1 MRLLGFEIEN
11 FRSIEDQWVPADGLV
26 VLFGPNSAGKTSV
39 LEAVEHLV
47 TQAAALRADPG
58 ANDEPFVMG
67 RVIFDLPAAD
77 FADSADARIY
87 RSLLLGEHDKPD
99 KSGVSA
105 DHWAWLDD
113 RLTGLLQGAGLDQ
126 ARSLLA
132 DAFVRAGDA
141 GVAEDR
147 ELLARSIF
155 DPRAVCF
162 FAEVSDITLVVR
174 RRALPADVV
183 GAARRLAAMAGDDAL
198 SKLATGLVS
207 TGWAHVAQLAGW
219 SFQWESLVSDF
230 PPVIVLDGDLDSLA
244 AELERAVV
252 AIHDRLWHVDLEVVS
267 SMTLPSGGTVEEV
280 AGEWFDIGTGDL
292 GDRYTADPWLETRTE
307 EGEITLPGIVG
318 SYDQGDWYRVR
329 HSVLAA
335 ARLIEEEANRV
346 APGFVKSQG
355 TIGIDV
361 LPVAVWGPG
370 KHRVRATFTEFNSD
384 RRDLRVIGAGTGRWA
399 AAALRL
405 ASRRLAQGR
414 QVVVDDA
421 GAAVEEESER
431 RRIVTQA
438 YRAPFTQTA
447 AKVESSDAPAVYL
460 ADEPEAHLHP
470 AALQSVREWLTQLAE
485 TAAAV
490 LVATHSTALLD
501 SASELV
507 HRVLVFPGDEGT
519 ELRQLSGALAG
530 ELARVSAEL
539 GITKGE
545 ILLMTRLAVFVEG
558 PHDQII
564 LDEWFGDDLRASGIR
579 VFPVHGVD
587 NLPGLADSE
596 IASALGMRMA
606 TLSDDTS
613 VRRPAA
619 KRART
624 RGESAVYRLRQEA
637 AKTGLEVKAMG
648 LAQPDILYYLDEA
661 ICRQLAPHFPG
672 WHAAAAE
679 RAAAAQP
686 PRWKDWIESQYDL
699 PLDRDNVR
707 SLARR
712 CRHDDKIPAELTQKI
727 KELSA
732 YAAAT
737 TGPAIMPGPTQSV

>member
-11 FRSIEDQWVPADGLV
+11 FRSITNQWVPAGGLV

-47 TQAAALRADPG
+47 TQAANLRSDPG
-58 ANDEPFVMG
+58 ADEEPFVMG
-67 RVIFDLPAAD
+67 QVMFDLPAAD
-77 FADSADARIY
+77 IAGSADSRMY
-87 RSLLLGEHDKPD
+87 RSLLC
-99 KSGVSA
+99 A
-105 DHWAWLDD
+105 DHSKPGMFGLSTDPWA
-113 RLTGLLQGAGLDQ
+113 RLEDGLSGLLRDAGLDQ

-132 DAFVRAGDA
+132 GAFVRAGDA
-141 GVAEDR
+141 GAAEDR
-147 ELLARSIF
+147 ELLAGSIF
-155 DPRAVCF
+155 DPQAVRF
-162 FAEVSDITLVVR
+162 FADINNISLVVR
-174 RRALPADVV
+174 RRSLPADAVR
-183 GAARRLAAMAGDDAL
+183 AARRLAAIAGDDAL
-198 SKLATGLVS
+198 SKLAADLVS
-207 TGWAHVAQLAGW
+207 TGWAHVAWLASE
-219 SFQWESLVSDF
+219 SFQWKKFASDF
-230 PPVIVLDGDLDSLA
+230 PPVIVLDGDLESLS

-252 AIHDRLWHVDLEVVS
+252 AVHDQLWHVNQEVLS
-267 SMTLPSGGTVEEV
+267 SETVPGLGLVETTLGEE
-280 AGEWFDIGTGDL
+280 FDIGTGYL
-292 GDRYTADPWLETRTE
+292 GDRYAADPWLETRSE
-307 EGEITLPGIVG
+307 EGETILPGIG
-318 SYDQGDWYRVR
+318 DPYDQGDWYRVR

-335 ARLIEEEANRV
+335 ARHIEEEANRV
-346 APGFVKSQG
+346 APGFVKSLG
-355 TIGIDV
+355 TIGIEV
-361 LPVAVWGPG
+361 LPVAVWERGNR
-370 KHRVRATFTEFNSD
+370 RVRATFTASAGD
-384 RRDLRVIGAGTGRWA
+384 KRDLGVIGAGTGRWA

-421 GAAVEEESER
+421 GAPVKEEDER

-447 AKVESSDAPAVYL
+447 VKVEPSDAPAVYL

-507 HRVLVFPGDEGT
+507 HRVLVRPGSEGT
-519 ELRQLSGALAG
+519 ELRRLPGAPADQ
-530 ELARVSAEL
+530 LARVSEEL

-564 LDEWFGDDLRASGIR
+564 LDEWFGDDLRAVGIR

-596 IASALGMRMA
+596 IASALGIRMA

-613 VRRPAA
+613 IRRPAA
-619 KRART
+619 RRART
-624 RGESAVYRLRQEA
+624 RGESAVHRLLQEA
-637 AKTGLEVKAMG
+637 AKAGIDVKAVG
-648 LAQPDILYYLDEA
+648 LAQPDILYYLDET
-661 ICRQLAPHFPG
+661 ICRQFAPGFPG
-672 WHAAAAE
+672 WQAAAAE
-679 RAAAAQP
+679 RAATTKP
-686 PRWKDWIESQYDL
+686 PRWKDWIESQYGL
-699 PLDRDNVR
+699 TLDRDNVR

-712 CRHDDKIPAELTQKI
+712 CREDGKIAAELTQKV

-737 TGPAIMPGPTQSV
+737 APTATPPGPV